1 MSAAVGHNRGV
12 PETTPSAALRVVV
25 AINPTASF
33 GRTMGVGT
41 RVVEALRHD
50 GHHVDELREPDFAA
64 LKASARAALAG
75 HPDAL
80 IVVGGD
86 GMVSLGVNLLAETQ
100 TPLGIIPTGT
110 GNDTALGLGIPFE
123 FDAALAH
130 LRAGLGALASGRAS
144 GAGPG
149 GAPGDAPGVVPA
161 TGSGSGPDSG
171 SASAPAAGSGSSPGV
186 RTIDLGH
193 LSHAGGELWFASA
206 LSAGF
211 DALVNERAN
220 QMRRPR
226 GASRYTIALLIEL
239 LRLRSRTYS
248 LVVDGV
254 SRQVGSV
261 LLSVANNRSIG
272 GGMLIAPGALL
283 DDGELD
289 LFIVAPISRLKFLRI
304 FPRVFKGTH
313 AGLDI
318 VELTRVHTVEVD
330 APDIVAYADGER
342 VGPLPV
348 TVTVVPGALRVLA

>member
-1 MSAAVGHNRGV
+1 M
-12 PETTPSAALRVVV
+12 PETTPSGALRLVV
-25 AINPTASF
+25 AINPSASF
-33 GRTMGVGT
+33 GRTHGAGT

-50 GHHVDELREPDFAA
+50 GHHVDELQAVDFAT
-64 LKASARAALAG
+64 LKAEAGVALAG

-100 TPLGIIPTGT
+100 TPLGIVPTGT
-110 GNDTALGLGIPFE
+110 GNDSALGLGIPFE

-130 LRAGLGALASGRAS
+130 LRAGLTVLSALSAAEPRPLEESVGALAS
-144 GAGPG
+144 
-149 GAPGDAPGVVPA
+149 
-161 TGSGSGPDSG
+161 
-171 SASAPAAGSGSSPGV
+171 PAAGAPAGAPGV
-186 RTIDLGH
+186 RTIDLGR

-206 LSAGF
+206 LSAGL
-211 DALVNERAN
+211 DALINERAN

-239 LRLRSRTYS
+239 LRLRARTYS

-254 SRQVGSV
+254 ARKVDSV
-261 LLSVANNRSIG
+261 LLTVANNRSIG
-272 GGMLIAPGALL
+272 GGMLVAPDASL
-283 DDGELD
+283 DDGALD
-289 LFIVAPISRLKFLRI
+289 LFIVAPVSRLKFLRI

-313 AGLDI
+313 SGLDI

-330 APDIVAYADGER
+330 APDIIAYADGER

-348 TVTVVPGALRVLA
+348 TVTVAPGALRVLA

>member
-1 MSAAVGHNRGV
+1 MSARVGHNRGV
-12 PETTPSAALRVVV
+12 PETTPSGALRVVV

-33 GRTMGVGT
+33 GRTVGVGS

-50 GHHVDELREPDFAA
+50 GHHVDELRAADFAA
-64 LKASARAALAG
+64 LRVEARAALAG

-80 IVVGGD
+80 VVVGGD

-110 GNDTALGLGIPFE
+110 GNDSALGLGIPFE

-130 LRAGLGALASGRAS
+130 LRAGLAVLAAEGVSG
-144 GAGPG
+144 
-149 GAPGDAPGVVPA
+149 V
-161 TGSGSGPDSG
+161 GSV
-171 SASAPAAGSGSSPGV
+171 PGV
-186 RTIDLGH
+186 RTIDLGR

-220 QMRRPR
+220 HMRRPR

-239 LRLRSRTYS
+239 LRLRSRTYR

-254 SRQVGSV
+254 SREVGSV

-272 GGMLIAPGALL
+272 GGMLIAPDALL
-283 DDGELD
+283 DDGQLD

-313 AGLDI
+313 SGLDI
-318 VELTRVHTVEVD
+318 VELTRVRTVEVD
-330 APDIVAYADGER
+330 APDIIAYADGER

-348 TVTVVPGALRVLA
+348 TVTVMPGALRVLA